1 MSIIIKGMDMPTSCW
16 GCEIFSSCPT
26 GSLNECLKYVE
37 SRNPNCP
44 LIEIPTPHGRLIDE
58 GLINKQLGVAEE
70 CEDCKFWNGTCERG
84 ANRYICDILYDAPTI
99 LEAEE

>member
-44 LIEIPTPHGRLIDE
+44 LVEIPTSAWEL
-58 GLINKQLGVAEE
+58 A
-70 CEDCKFWNGTCERG
+70 T
-84 ANRYICDILYDAPTI
+84 ILQNLKDMEMI